1 MDRAGAPASSRK
13 GERVL
18 QASSGEPLRLGS
30 VYEEH
35 ERSATWQRRRDL
47 TNPGTALSRV
57 RRMAR
62 LEAVLR
68 RRFTSVEDLRVLD
81 VGCGEGWLLDWFRGL
96 GIPAEQ
102 LVGVDLVA
110 GRIEVA
116 RRTHPDITFLE
127 ANAEHLDF
135 LDGPFDL
142 VVLFTVMSSILDA
155 DMAANVARSV
165 DRVLAP
171 GGAVVWFDLRY
182 PIPYNRTTRPMTRKR
197 VAGLFP
203 GYGLEL
209 HRETV
214 VPPLA
219 RRLGALAP
227 IGFPILEAIPVLNT
241 HYLGLLTRP

>member
-1 MDRAGAPASSRK
+1 MDRAASRRR
-13 GERVL
+13 ERVL
-18 QASSGEPLRLGS
+18 KASSGEPLRLGS
-30 VYEEH
+30 SYEEL

-47 TNPGTALSRV
+47 TNPGTALSRA

-68 RRFTSVEDLRVLD
+68 RRFGDNLDELRVLD

-110 GRIEVA
+110 GRIDMA
-116 RRTHPDITFLE
+116 RRTHPDIAFLE
-127 ANAEHLDF
+127 ANAERLDF
-135 LDGPFDL
+135 LDRPFDL
-142 VVLFTVMSSILDA
+142 VALFTVMSSILDP

-165 DRVLAP
+165 DGVLAP
-171 GGAVVWFDLRY
+171 GGSVVWFDLRY
-182 PIPYNRTTRPMTRKR
+182 PIPYNRTTRPMTRR
-197 VAGLFP
+197 RIAALFP
-203 GYGLEL
+203 GYRLEL

-227 IGFPILEAIPVLNT
+227 IGFPVLEAVPMLNT